1 MGGNAVAEA
10 EALLNASG
18 VPTFDHPDAAA
29 RAFCL
34 MAQYSSN
41 LRALYETPVLL
52 TGSQE
57 EIRRERVETVL
68 REVREAGRTLL
79 TEAEAKFELRYS
91 GSRDST
97 PQERRGSCRS
107 CRISTIARRSQSPLQ
122 GLKRQRS
129 C

>member
-1 MGGNAVAEA
+1 MGGSAVAKA
-10 EALLNASG
+10 ESVLNASG

-79 TEAEAKFELRYS
+79 TEVEAKEILSSYDIPVVETRLAKNEEEAVEAAAFL
-91 GSRDST
+91 
-97 PQERRGSCRS
+97 
-107 CRISTIARRSQSPLQ
+107 QSPAV
-122 GLKRQRS
+122 LKVHS
-129 C
+129 K